1 MGGLSLC
8 RTKLQLSIVGCTGWL
23 QFPKDFFP
31 WIPLVSSLLRAID
44 RAKRKKTWTICG
56 EWCLLSP
63 MNAARIDRV
72 TGTDGNMVSL
82 FTDDTFTLAVLR
94 DGELFEVTAADL
106 ARLVGRVELEML
118 ASQKEDWNI
127 RSKAQRALG
136 FAS

>member
-1 MGGLSLC
+1 
-8 RTKLQLSIVGCTGWL
+8 
-23 QFPKDFFP
+23 
-31 WIPLVSSLLRAID
+31 
-44 RAKRKKTWTICG
+44 
-56 EWCLLSP
+56 